1 MSANEKKETCYFS
14 HDANAKDDFKIMLLI
29 EELGLEGYGIFWIL
43 IETLREQQNYKYPL
57 RLLSVLARKYNTT
70 LAKLE
75 VVVRNYHLF
84 VIEDDCFF
92 YSSSL
97 NRRMQKMEEVRE
109 QRVLSAKIGAQKRKQ
124 KQLEQLKQLQ
134 INLSNNDSSEQMLGE
149 CPTNAKQIKEKKNKE
164 KEIKSSSADEAE
176 KFEQLNQQ
184 LLSKQLSKDLK
195 VEKLEN
201 LAQANTHTQ
210 VEI

>member
-57 RLLSVLARKYNTT
+57 KLLSVLARKYNTT

-84 VIEDDCFF
+84 IIEDDCFF

-134 INLSNNDSSEQMLGE
+134 INLSINDSSEQMLSE
-149 CPTNAKQIKEKKNKE
+149 CSTNAKQIKENKNKE
-164 KEIKSSSADEAE
+164 KQINMNAE
-176 KFEQLNQQ
+176 NETEKYEKLNQK
-184 LLSKQLSKDLK
+184 LLNKQLSKDIEI
-195 VEKLEN
+195 EKLEN
-201 LAQANTHTQ
+201 LAVSKEN
-210 VEI
+210 EILI

>member
-1 MSANEKKETCYFS
+1 MSANAKKETCYFS
-14 HDANAKDDFKIMLLI
+14 HDANAKDDFKVMLLI
-29 EELGLEGYGIFWIL
+29 EELGLEGYGIFWVL

-57 RLLSVLARKYNTT
+57 KLLSVLARKYNTT

-134 INLSNNDSSEQMLGE
+134 INLSINDSSEQMLSE
-149 CPTNAKQIKEKKNKE
+149 CSTNAKQIKEKKNKE
-164 KEIKSSSADEAE
+164 KEIKSFSENEAE

-184 LLSKQLSKDLK
+184 LLNKQISKDLK
-195 VEKLEN
+195 IKKLEN
-201 LAQANTHTQ
+201 LASSIKEN
-210 VEI
+210 EILI